1 MAPTIFTE
9 LERKQTVQNVI
20 DRLLYAPGYK
30 EALQKLNEQYSSG
43 SKIEPN
49 GVRKFKNVTIVK

>member
-1 MAPTIFTE
+1 MAPTIYTE
-9 LERKQTVQNVI
+9 LERKQTIQNVI

-49 GVRKFKNVTIVK
+49 GLRSFENVKVQ

>member
-1 MAPTIFTE
+1 MYPTIFTE

-30 EALQKLNEQYSSG
+30 EALEKLNEQYSSG

-49 GVRKFKNVTIVK
+49 GLRRFENVKIA